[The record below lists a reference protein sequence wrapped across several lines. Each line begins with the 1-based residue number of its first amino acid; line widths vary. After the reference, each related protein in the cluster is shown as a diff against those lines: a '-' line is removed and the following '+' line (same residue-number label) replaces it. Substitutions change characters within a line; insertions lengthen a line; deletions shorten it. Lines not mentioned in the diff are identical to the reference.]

1 MPKGCKYGIDE
12 ASYRIAGMV
21 LDNTFYNLWDLNTAL
36 GRLLFGEVDIN
47 DRTYSNQL
55 LGYQRLMMDVLANL
69 AGVVQRDVEHYK
81 RQLK

>member
-1 MPKGCKYGIDE
+1 MPKGLNGIDE

-47 DRTYSNQL
+47 DRTYSNRSYL
-55 LGYQRLMMDVLANL
+55 DISGS
-69 AGVVQRDVEHYK
+69 
-81 RQLK
+81 